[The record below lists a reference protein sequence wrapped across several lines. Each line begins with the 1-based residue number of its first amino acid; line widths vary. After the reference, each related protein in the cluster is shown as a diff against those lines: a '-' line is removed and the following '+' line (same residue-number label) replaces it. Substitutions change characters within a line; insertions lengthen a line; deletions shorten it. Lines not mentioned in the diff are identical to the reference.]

1 MIDAATR
8 RLAIGL
14 MHSLTRIAEALA
26 NLNAAQTIA
35 TEALLKLSAGERLDP
50 AALQTHQELM
60 QAAQVAIRGLA
71 KELEVSIDLLEAGPH
86 G

>member
-1 MIDAATR
+1 MTEAETR
-8 RLAIGL
+8 RIAIGL
-14 MHSLTRIAEALA
+14 MHTMTRIAEALS

-35 TEALLKLSAGERLDP
+35 ADALARLSAGEGLDP
-50 AALQTHQELM
+50 AALRTHQEHM

-71 KELEVSIDLLEAGPH
+71 KDLEASIDLLEAGSH

>member
-1 MIDAATR
+1 MTEAETR

-14 MHSLTRIAEALA
+14 MHTMTRIAEALA

-35 TEALLKLSAGERLDP
+35 TEALLRLAAGERLDP
-50 AALQTHQELM
+50 AALRTHEEHM
-60 QAAQVAIRGLA
+60 QAAQFAIRGLA
-71 KELEVSIDLLEAGPH
+71 KELEASIDLLEQGPH

>member
-1 MIDAATR
+1 MNDAEMR

-14 MHSLTRIAEALA
+14 MHTMTRIAEALA
-26 NLNAAQTIA
+26 NLNAAQTIV

-50 AALQTHQELM
+50 AALRTHQEHM
-60 QAAQVAIRGLA
+60 QAAQFAIRGLA
-71 KELEVSIDLLEAGPH
+71 KELEASIDLLEAGPH